1 MSAHPNPDGPMTP
14 PKPTDA
20 PRSPEASRSPDA
32 PDSPE
37 AARPT
42 ADHGP
47 PTDEAPA
54 HEPHTGSLGSLPERK
69 SDALNRIRTAIGHAK
84 AVERMVEE
92 DRYCIDVL
100 KQIAAVQAQLGK
112 VAHLVTRSHM
122 ELCLR
127 HAIEEGEGQAHIDE
141 LAEALRYL
149 GATRADSG

>member
-1 MSAHPNPDGPMTP
+1 MDERDGTR
-14 PKPTDA
+14 DGARA
-20 PRSPEASRSPDA
+20 PSHRES
-32 PDSPE
+32 
-37 AARPT
+37 
-42 ADHGP
+42 
-47 PTDEAPA
+47 
-54 HEPHTGSLGSLPERK
+54 HEPHTGSLASLPERK
-69 SDALNRIRTAIGHAK
+69 REALTRIRTAIGHAR

-122 ELCLR
+122 ELCLH
-127 HAIEEGEGQAHIDE
+127 HAVEEGEGQAHIDE